1 MFRLSL
7 NFVSAVKGNYFLEA
21 AAIKNETGNL
31 FFRYLKQVA
40 IHSVHNSFDSGC
52 VENVFLLPLGLQC

>member
-7 NFVSAVKGNYFLEA
+7 NFVLAVKGNFFLEA
-21 AAIKNETGNL
+21 AAIKNETGIL
-31 FFRYLKQVA
+31 FFRHLKQVA

-52 VENVFLLPLGLQC
+52 VESVFLLRHGLRC